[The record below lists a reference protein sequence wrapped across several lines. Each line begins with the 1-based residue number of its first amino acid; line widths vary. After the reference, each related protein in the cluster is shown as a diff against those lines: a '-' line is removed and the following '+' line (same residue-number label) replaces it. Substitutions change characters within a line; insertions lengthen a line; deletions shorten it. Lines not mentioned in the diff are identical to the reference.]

1 LDNLFTTYSSFLI
14 LPLRFNSVEQI
25 LNQLE
30 KQPGWEKFK
39 EYRQLLKCWDKTV
52 NQQTSKH
59 TRPLYITRQ
68 VLWVATDSAARAQE
82 LSFQRY
88 TLLKRLNK
96 QLPFTLKDIRFSSS
110 GWHQKTS
117 QPENSTNLF
126 KISSQDKFTVADSNS
141 IFTAAETEDNQEQ
154 SSPNLA
160 KSAAQRCLKTLK
172 QENSSLLP
180 CPGCKA
186 LTPRA
191 EIKRWDLCH
200 HCIAQKWS
208 QEYRPPTFPELK

>member
-68 VLWVATDSAARAQE
+68 VLWVATDSAA
-82 LSFQRY
+82 
-88 TLLKRLNK
+88 
-96 QLPFTLKDIRFSSS
+96 PFPLKDIRFSSS

-160 KSAAQRCLKTLK
+160 KSAAQRWLKTLK